1 MQVVVP
7 VPGEARGLVAAASD
21 ARSKR
26 CRALVFRRQ
35 NLVHHVYRDR
45 AVRLKEK
52 CQHCMVKQSSD
63 LGNAIRTVDAARGDP
78 AQTIITPQVVGAEYV
93 YTFFARAAY
102 VDGH

>member
-1 MQVVVP
+1 
-7 VPGEARGLVAAASD
+7 
-21 ARSKR
+21 
-26 CRALVFRRQ
+26 
-35 NLVHHVYRDR
+35 
-45 AVRLKEK
+45 
-52 CQHCMVKQSSD
+52 MVKQSSD